1 MVLTNQKEERSKE
14 TSPPNVVQCSTC
26 LSLEEY
32 LSSSEYLK
40 FGDKKTF
47 GQKAEME
54 TDTNSFDVSSLIS

>member
-14 TSPPNVVQCSTC
+14 TSPPNVVQYSTC

-40 FGDKKTF
+40 FGDKKNLWLKSRN
-47 GQKAEME
+47 G
-54 TDTNSFDVSSLIS
+54 N